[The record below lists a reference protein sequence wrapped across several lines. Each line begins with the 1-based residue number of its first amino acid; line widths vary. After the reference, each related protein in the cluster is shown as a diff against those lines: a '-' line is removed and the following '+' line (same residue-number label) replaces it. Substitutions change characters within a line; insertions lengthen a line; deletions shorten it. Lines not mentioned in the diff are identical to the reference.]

1 MKPRPPAI
9 VKKGKS
15 LGAHKGLAD
24 TINWLV
30 RFCTN
35 LRGDGQTVRLE
46 NPLGDHPVITAPGA
60 DGGSVTGNTAG
71 STRARGDLNVYS
83 AADSCVEVLTDSA
96 TGSVTIGVYYI

>member
-1 MKPRPPAI
+1 MKT
-9 VKKGKS
+9 KKIIS
-15 LGAHKGLAD
+15 LALSLFLLLSALSALAL
-24 TINWLV
+24 TAV
-30 RFCTN
+30 AEGTN

-46 NPLGDHPVITAPGA
+46 NPLGDRPVITAPGA

-71 STRARGDLNVYS
+71 STPARGDLNVYS